1 MSQIVRL
8 SDVRRR
14 RKGRVAF
21 SRSEL
26 SQLLDI
32 YSRRVARGD
41 WRDYAIDLGIGMAA
55 FSIFR
60 HSYERP
66 VYVVAKLVG
75 PKGAHYAVFDQQS
88 ALVRQSDTLTE
99 VLAVLRP
106 AIRAVPR

>member
-14 RKGRVAF
+14 RRGRVAF

-41 WRDYAIDLGIGMAA
+41 WRDYAIDLGVGMAA

-60 HSYERP
+60 RSYERP

-75 PKGAHYAVFDQQS
+75 PTGAHYAIFDQQNN
-88 ALVRQSDTLTE
+88 AVRQSDTLAE
-99 VLAVLRP
+99 VLAILRP
-106 AIRAVPR
+106 AVRAASR